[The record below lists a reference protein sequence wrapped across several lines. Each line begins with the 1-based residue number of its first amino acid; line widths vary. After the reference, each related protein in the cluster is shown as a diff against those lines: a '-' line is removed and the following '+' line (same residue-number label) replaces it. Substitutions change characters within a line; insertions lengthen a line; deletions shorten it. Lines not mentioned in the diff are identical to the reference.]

1 MFLICPRGR
10 KFGSFRCVAF
20 SYRYFSVLRNALF
33 GKISHSLHSSMPI
46 ALAYKKGRLVN
57 GRLDLETALWIVTMG
72 GEWKGRLCVC

>member
-1 MFLICPRGR
+1 M
-10 KFGSFRCVAF
+10 
-20 SYRYFSVLRNALF
+20 LRNALF

-72 GEWKGRLCVC
+72 GEWKGRLCV